1 MRFKANNLSWN
12 IDFVNEDK
20 SLMNSDNGMYFGLT
34 EYKSQ
39 QISIRTGLSK
49 EMTRETVIHELVHCF
64 LFSFGVCGFTSLNE
78 EQVCNFV
85 GSHLDKIYDITEKV
99 YEGVIMLTEQEI
111 RYFISD
117 DAGSQRKRKAREA
130 QRYYEGEHDIL
141 NYRMF
146 YYNSDGD
153 LVEDTTRSNI
163 KISHPFFTEL
173 VDQQVQYMLSVDDS
187 FVRSD
192 VEGLQSKLD
201 EYFDEDFKAELTDL
215 LTGTI
220 TKGFDYLF
228 AYQNEHDRLAF
239 QYADSLGVIEVRAKD
254 TDDNCNYVIYWY
266 IDRIAKNNK
275 VIKRI
280 QVWDEEKTTYYVQND
295 EGGIDLDESVDI
307 NPRPH
312 VIYERDNSLYYKPFG
327 FIPFFRLDNNKKQI
341 SNLKAI
347 KGIIDDYDIMSCGL
361 SNNLADFDHPLHVVR
376 GFEGD
381 NLDELSQNLKTKK
394 TIGVDSEGG
403 VEVHTVDIPY
413 QARLTKME
421 QDEKNIYRFG
431 MGFNSAQIGDGN
443 ITNIV
448 IKSRYALLDLKCNK
462 LEIKLKQFLKKIVKV
477 VIDEINNKNNSAYK
491 VEDVWFDFKRE
502 VMTNA
507 SDNAQIY
514 KTEAETKQIEIN
526 TILGL
531 HGVIDDKNVIKSICD
546 VLELDY
552 EEVKNN
558 IPDEFEDD
566 PLKVLGDE

>member
-1 MRFKANNLSWN
+1 
-12 IDFVNEDK
+12 
-20 SLMNSDNGMYFGLT
+20 
-34 EYKSQ
+34 
-39 QISIRTGLSK
+39 
-49 EMTRETVIHELVHCF
+49 
-64 LFSFGVCGFTSLNE
+64 
-78 EQVCNFV
+78 
-85 GSHLDKIYDITEKV
+85 
-99 YEGVIMLTEQEI
+99 MLTEQEI

-117 DAGSQRKRKAREA
+117 DAGSQHKRKAKEA

-146 YYNSDGD
+146 YYNSDGE

-173 VDQQVQYMLSVDDS
+173 VDQQVQYMLSGDDS

-280 QVWDEEKTTYYVQND
+280 QVWDDEKTTYYVQND
-295 EGGIDLDESVDI
+295 EGGIDLDDSIDI

-477 VIDEINNKNNSAYK
+477 VIDEINKKNNSAYK

>member
-1 MRFKANNLSWN
+1 
-12 IDFVNEDK
+12 
-20 SLMNSDNGMYFGLT
+20 
-34 EYKSQ
+34 
-39 QISIRTGLSK
+39 
-49 EMTRETVIHELVHCF
+49 
-64 LFSFGVCGFTSLNE
+64 
-78 EQVCNFV
+78 
-85 GSHLDKIYDITEKV
+85 
-99 YEGVIMLTEQEI
+99 MLTEQEI

-117 DAGSQRKRKAREA
+117 DAGSQRKRKSREA

-146 YYNSDGD
+146 YYNSDGE

-173 VDQQVQYMLSVDDS
+173 VDQQVQYMLSGDDS

-280 QVWDEEKTTYYVQND
+280 QVWDDEKTTYYVQND

-381 NLDELSQNLKTKK
+381 NLDELSQNVKTKK

-477 VIDEINNKNNSAYK
+477 VIDEINKKNNSAYK

-514 KTEAETKQIEIN
+514 KTEAETRQIEIN

>member
-1 MRFKANNLSWN
+1 
-12 IDFVNEDK
+12 
-20 SLMNSDNGMYFGLT
+20 
-34 EYKSQ
+34 
-39 QISIRTGLSK
+39 
-49 EMTRETVIHELVHCF
+49 
-64 LFSFGVCGFTSLNE
+64 
-78 EQVCNFV
+78 
-85 GSHLDKIYDITEKV
+85 
-99 YEGVIMLTEQEI
+99 MLTEQEI

-146 YYNSDGD
+146 YYNSDGE

-173 VDQQVQYMLSVDDS
+173 VDQQVQYMLSGDDS

-192 VEGLQSKLD
+192 VDGLQSKLD

-280 QVWDEEKTTYYVQND
+280 QVWDDEKTTYYVQND

-477 VIDEINNKNNSAYK
+477 VIDEINKKNNSAYK
-491 VEDVWFDFKRE
+491 VEDVWFDFRRE

-514 KTEAETKQIEIN
+514 KTEAETRQIEIN

>member
-1 MRFKANNLSWN
+1 
-12 IDFVNEDK
+12 
-20 SLMNSDNGMYFGLT
+20 
-34 EYKSQ
+34 
-39 QISIRTGLSK
+39 
-49 EMTRETVIHELVHCF
+49 
-64 LFSFGVCGFTSLNE
+64 
-78 EQVCNFV
+78 
-85 GSHLDKIYDITEKV
+85 
-99 YEGVIMLTEQEI
+99 MLTEQEI

-146 YYNSDGD
+146 YYNSDGE

-173 VDQQVQYMLSVDDS
+173 VDQQVQYMLSGDDS

-266 IDRIAKNNK
+266 IHRIAKNNK

-280 QVWDEEKTTYYVQND
+280 QVWDDEKTTYYVQND
-295 EGGIDLDESVDI
+295 EGGIDLDDSVDI

-477 VIDEINNKNNSAYK
+477 VIDEINKKNNSAYK

>member
-1 MRFKANNLSWN
+1 
-12 IDFVNEDK
+12 
-20 SLMNSDNGMYFGLT
+20 
-34 EYKSQ
+34 
-39 QISIRTGLSK
+39 
-49 EMTRETVIHELVHCF
+49 
-64 LFSFGVCGFTSLNE
+64 
-78 EQVCNFV
+78 
-85 GSHLDKIYDITEKV
+85 
-99 YEGVIMLTEQEI
+99 MLTEQEI

-146 YYNSDGD
+146 YYNSDGE

-173 VDQQVQYMLSVDDS
+173 VDQQVQYMLSGDDS

-239 QYADSLGVIEVRAKD
+239 QYADALGVIEVRAKD

-280 QVWDEEKTTYYVQND
+280 QVWDDEKTTYYVQND

-477 VIDEINNKNNSAYK
+477 VIDEINKKNNSAYK

>member
-1 MRFKANNLSWN
+1 
-12 IDFVNEDK
+12 
-20 SLMNSDNGMYFGLT
+20 
-34 EYKSQ
+34 
-39 QISIRTGLSK
+39 
-49 EMTRETVIHELVHCF
+49 
-64 LFSFGVCGFTSLNE
+64 
-78 EQVCNFV
+78 
-85 GSHLDKIYDITEKV
+85 
-99 YEGVIMLTEQEI
+99 MLTEQEL

-117 DAGSQRKRKAREA
+117 DAGSQRKRKTREA

-146 YYNSDGD
+146 YYNSDGE

-173 VDQQVQYMLSVDDS
+173 VDQQVQYMLSGDDS

-239 QYADSLGVIEVRAKD
+239 QYADGLGVIEVRAKD

-280 QVWDEEKTTYYVQND
+280 QVWDDEKTTYYVQND
-295 EGGIDLDESVDI
+295 EGGIDLDESIDI

-477 VIDEINNKNNSAYK
+477 VIDEINKKNNSAYK

>member
-1 MRFKANNLSWN
+1 
-12 IDFVNEDK
+12 
-20 SLMNSDNGMYFGLT
+20 
-34 EYKSQ
+34 
-39 QISIRTGLSK
+39 
-49 EMTRETVIHELVHCF
+49 
-64 LFSFGVCGFTSLNE
+64 
-78 EQVCNFV
+78 
-85 GSHLDKIYDITEKV
+85 
-99 YEGVIMLTEQEI
+99 MLTEQEI

-117 DAGSQRKRKAREA
+117 DAGSQRKRKVREA

-146 YYNSDGD
+146 YYNSDGE

-173 VDQQVQYMLSVDDS
+173 VDQQVQYMLSGDDS

-280 QVWDEEKTTYYVQND
+280 QVWDDEKTTYYVQND
-295 EGGIDLDESVDI
+295 EGGIDLDESIDI

-312 VIYERDNSLYYKPFG
+312 VIYERDNILYYKPFG

-477 VIDEINNKNNSAYK
+477 VIDEINKKNNSAYK

-566 PLKVLGDE
+566 PLKVLGNE

>member
-1 MRFKANNLSWN
+1 
-12 IDFVNEDK
+12 
-20 SLMNSDNGMYFGLT
+20 
-34 EYKSQ
+34 
-39 QISIRTGLSK
+39 
-49 EMTRETVIHELVHCF
+49 
-64 LFSFGVCGFTSLNE
+64 
-78 EQVCNFV
+78 
-85 GSHLDKIYDITEKV
+85 
-99 YEGVIMLTEQEI
+99 MLTEQEL

-117 DAGSQRKRKAREA
+117 DAGSQRKRKSREA

-146 YYNSDGD
+146 YYNSDGE

-173 VDQQVQYMLSVDDS
+173 VDQQVQYMLSGDDS

-280 QVWDEEKTTYYVQND
+280 QVWDDEKTTYYVQND

-477 VIDEINNKNNSAYK
+477 VIDEINEKNDSAYK

>member
-1 MRFKANNLSWN
+1 
-12 IDFVNEDK
+12 
-20 SLMNSDNGMYFGLT
+20 
-34 EYKSQ
+34 
-39 QISIRTGLSK
+39 
-49 EMTRETVIHELVHCF
+49 
-64 LFSFGVCGFTSLNE
+64 
-78 EQVCNFV
+78 
-85 GSHLDKIYDITEKV
+85 
-99 YEGVIMLTEQEI
+99 MLTEQEI

-117 DAGSQRKRKAREA
+117 DAGSQHKRKAKEA

-146 YYNSDGD
+146 YYNSDGE

-173 VDQQVQYMLSVDDS
+173 VDQQVQYMLSGDDS

-280 QVWDEEKTTYYVQND
+280 QVWDDEKTTYYVQND
-295 EGGIDLDESVDI
+295 EGGIDLDDSIDI

-477 VIDEINNKNNSAYK
+477 VIDEINKKNNSAYK

-514 KTEAETKQIEIN
+514 NTEAETKQIEIN

>member
-1 MRFKANNLSWN
+1 
-12 IDFVNEDK
+12 
-20 SLMNSDNGMYFGLT
+20 
-34 EYKSQ
+34 
-39 QISIRTGLSK
+39 
-49 EMTRETVIHELVHCF
+49 
-64 LFSFGVCGFTSLNE
+64 
-78 EQVCNFV
+78 
-85 GSHLDKIYDITEKV
+85 
-99 YEGVIMLTEQEI
+99 MLTEQEI

-146 YYNSDGD
+146 YYNSDGE

-173 VDQQVQYMLSVDDS
+173 VDQQVQYMLSGDDS

-280 QVWDEEKTTYYVQND
+280 QVWDDEKTTYYVQND

-462 LEIKLKQFLKKIVKV
+462 LEIKLKQFVKV
-477 VIDEINNKNNSAYK
+477 VIDEINKKNNSAYK

>member
-1 MRFKANNLSWN
+1 
-12 IDFVNEDK
+12 
-20 SLMNSDNGMYFGLT
+20 
-34 EYKSQ
+34 
-39 QISIRTGLSK
+39 
-49 EMTRETVIHELVHCF
+49 
-64 LFSFGVCGFTSLNE
+64 
-78 EQVCNFV
+78 
-85 GSHLDKIYDITEKV
+85 
-99 YEGVIMLTEQEI
+99 MLTEQEI

-117 DAGSQRKRKAREA
+117 DAGSQRKRKSREA

-146 YYNSDGD
+146 YYNSDGE

-173 VDQQVQYMLSVDDS
+173 VDQQVQYMLSGDDS

-280 QVWDEEKTTYYVQND
+280 QVWDDEKTTYYVQND

-403 VEVHTVDIPY
+403 VDVHTVDIPY

-477 VIDEINNKNNSAYK
+477 VIDEINKKNNSAYK

-514 KTEAETKQIEIN
+514 KTEAETRQIEIN

>member
-1 MRFKANNLSWN
+1 
-12 IDFVNEDK
+12 
-20 SLMNSDNGMYFGLT
+20 
-34 EYKSQ
+34 
-39 QISIRTGLSK
+39 
-49 EMTRETVIHELVHCF
+49 
-64 LFSFGVCGFTSLNE
+64 
-78 EQVCNFV
+78 
-85 GSHLDKIYDITEKV
+85 
-99 YEGVIMLTEQEI
+99 MLTEQEI

-146 YYNSDGD
+146 YYNSDGE

-173 VDQQVQYMLSVDDS
+173 VDQQVQYMLSGDDS

-295 EGGIDLDESVDI
+295 EGGIDLDDSVDI

-477 VIDEINNKNNSAYK
+477 VIDEINKKNNSAYK

-514 KTEAETKQIEIN
+514 KTEAETRQIEIN

>member
-1 MRFKANNLSWN
+1 
-12 IDFVNEDK
+12 
-20 SLMNSDNGMYFGLT
+20 
-34 EYKSQ
+34 
-39 QISIRTGLSK
+39 
-49 EMTRETVIHELVHCF
+49 
-64 LFSFGVCGFTSLNE
+64 
-78 EQVCNFV
+78 
-85 GSHLDKIYDITEKV
+85 
-99 YEGVIMLTEQEI
+99 MLTEQEI

-173 VDQQVQYMLSVDDS
+173 VDQQVQYMLSGDDS

-192 VEGLQSKLD
+192 VEGLQAKLD

-239 QYADSLGVIEVRAKD
+239 QYADGLGVIEVRAKD

-280 QVWDEEKTTYYVQND
+280 QVWDDEKTTYYVQND

-477 VIDEINNKNNSAYK
+477 VIDEINKKNNSAYK
-491 VEDVWFDFKRE
+491 VEDVWFNFKRE

>member
-1 MRFKANNLSWN
+1 
-12 IDFVNEDK
+12 
-20 SLMNSDNGMYFGLT
+20 
-34 EYKSQ
+34 
-39 QISIRTGLSK
+39 
-49 EMTRETVIHELVHCF
+49 
-64 LFSFGVCGFTSLNE
+64 
-78 EQVCNFV
+78 
-85 GSHLDKIYDITEKV
+85 
-99 YEGVIMLTEQEI
+99 MLTEQEI

-117 DAGSQRKRKAREA
+117 DAGSQRKRKSREA

-146 YYNSDGD
+146 YYNSDGE

-173 VDQQVQYMLSVDDS
+173 VDQQVQYMLSGNDS

-228 AYQNEHDRLAF
+228 AYQNEHDRLSF

-280 QVWDEEKTTYYVQND
+280 QVWDDEKTTYYVQND

-477 VIDEINNKNNSAYK
+477 VIDEINKKNNSAYK

-514 KTEAETKQIEIN
+514 KTEAETRQIEIN

>member
-1 MRFKANNLSWN
+1 
-12 IDFVNEDK
+12 
-20 SLMNSDNGMYFGLT
+20 
-34 EYKSQ
+34 
-39 QISIRTGLSK
+39 
-49 EMTRETVIHELVHCF
+49 
-64 LFSFGVCGFTSLNE
+64 
-78 EQVCNFV
+78 
-85 GSHLDKIYDITEKV
+85 
-99 YEGVIMLTEQEI
+99 MLTEQEI

-117 DAGSQRKRKAREA
+117 DAGSQRKRKVREA

-146 YYNSDGD
+146 YYNSDGE

-173 VDQQVQYMLSVDDS
+173 VDQQVQYMLSGGDS

-280 QVWDEEKTTYYVQND
+280 QVWDDEKTTYYVQND

-477 VIDEINNKNNSAYK
+477 VIDEINKKNNSAYK

-566 PLKVLGDE
+566 PLKVLGNE

>member
-1 MRFKANNLSWN
+1 
-12 IDFVNEDK
+12 
-20 SLMNSDNGMYFGLT
+20 
-34 EYKSQ
+34 
-39 QISIRTGLSK
+39 
-49 EMTRETVIHELVHCF
+49 
-64 LFSFGVCGFTSLNE
+64 
-78 EQVCNFV
+78 
-85 GSHLDKIYDITEKV
+85 
-99 YEGVIMLTEQEI
+99 MLTEQEI

-146 YYNSDGD
+146 YYNSDGE

-173 VDQQVQYMLSVDDS
+173 VDQQVQYMLSGDDS

-280 QVWDEEKTTYYVQND
+280 QVWDDEKTTYYVQND
-295 EGGIDLDESVDI
+295 EGSIDLDDRVDI

-477 VIDEINNKNNSAYK
+477 VIDEINKKNNSAYK

-507 SDNAQIY
+507 SDNSQIY
-514 KTEAETKQIEIN
+514 KTEAETRQIEIN

-531 HGVIDDKNVIKSICD
+531 HGVIDDKNIIKSICD

>member
-1 MRFKANNLSWN
+1 
-12 IDFVNEDK
+12 
-20 SLMNSDNGMYFGLT
+20 
-34 EYKSQ
+34 
-39 QISIRTGLSK
+39 
-49 EMTRETVIHELVHCF
+49 
-64 LFSFGVCGFTSLNE
+64 
-78 EQVCNFV
+78 
-85 GSHLDKIYDITEKV
+85 
-99 YEGVIMLTEQEI
+99 MLTEQEI

-117 DAGSQRKRKAREA
+117 DACSQRKRKSREA

-146 YYNSDGD
+146 YYNSDGE

-173 VDQQVQYMLSVDDS
+173 VDQQVQYMLSGDDS

-280 QVWDEEKTTYYVQND
+280 QVWDDEKTTYYVQND

-477 VIDEINNKNNSAYK
+477 VIDEINKKNNSAYK

>member
-1 MRFKANNLSWN
+1 
-12 IDFVNEDK
+12 
-20 SLMNSDNGMYFGLT
+20 
-34 EYKSQ
+34 
-39 QISIRTGLSK
+39 
-49 EMTRETVIHELVHCF
+49 
-64 LFSFGVCGFTSLNE
+64 
-78 EQVCNFV
+78 
-85 GSHLDKIYDITEKV
+85 
-99 YEGVIMLTEQEI
+99 MLTEQEI

-146 YYNSDGD
+146 YYNSDGE

-173 VDQQVQYMLSVDDS
+173 VDQQVQYMLSGDDS

-280 QVWDEEKTTYYVQND
+280 QVWDDEKTTYYVQND

-312 VIYERDNSLYYKPFG
+312 VIYERDNSLYYKSFG

-413 QARLTKME
+413 QARLIKME

-477 VIDEINNKNNSAYK
+477 VIDEINKKNNSAYK

-514 KTEAETKQIEIN
+514 KIEAETKQIEIN

>member
-1 MRFKANNLSWN
+1 
-12 IDFVNEDK
+12 
-20 SLMNSDNGMYFGLT
+20 
-34 EYKSQ
+34 
-39 QISIRTGLSK
+39 
-49 EMTRETVIHELVHCF
+49 
-64 LFSFGVCGFTSLNE
+64 
-78 EQVCNFV
+78 
-85 GSHLDKIYDITEKV
+85 
-99 YEGVIMLTEQEI
+99 MLTEQEI

-146 YYNSDGD
+146 YYNSDGE

-173 VDQQVQYMLSVDDS
+173 VDQQVQYMLSGDDS

-266 IDRIAKNNK
+266 IDRTAKNNK

-280 QVWDEEKTTYYVQND
+280 QVWDDEKTTYYVQND
-295 EGGIDLDESVDI
+295 EGGIDLDDSVDI

-477 VIDEINNKNNSAYK
+477 VIDEINKKNNSAYK

>member
-1 MRFKANNLSWN
+1 
-12 IDFVNEDK
+12 
-20 SLMNSDNGMYFGLT
+20 
-34 EYKSQ
+34 
-39 QISIRTGLSK
+39 
-49 EMTRETVIHELVHCF
+49 
-64 LFSFGVCGFTSLNE
+64 
-78 EQVCNFV
+78 
-85 GSHLDKIYDITEKV
+85 
-99 YEGVIMLTEQEI
+99 MLTEQEI

-117 DAGSQRKRKAREA
+117 DAGSQRKRKSREA

-146 YYNSDGD
+146 YYNSDGE

-173 VDQQVQYMLSVDDS
+173 VDQQVQYMLSGDDS

-266 IDRIAKNNK
+266 IDRISKNNK

-280 QVWDEEKTTYYVQND
+280 QVWDDEKTTYYVQND

-477 VIDEINNKNNSAYK
+477 VIDEINKKNNSAYK